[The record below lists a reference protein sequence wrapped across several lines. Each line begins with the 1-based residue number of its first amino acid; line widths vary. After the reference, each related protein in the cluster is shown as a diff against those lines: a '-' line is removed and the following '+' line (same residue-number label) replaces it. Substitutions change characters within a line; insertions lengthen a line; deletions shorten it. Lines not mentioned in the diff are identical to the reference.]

1 MNVTK
6 VLTKDYEN
14 MTLGERGKNK
24 ANSKPNKPNF
34 PDDQM
39 NVSGIITKDYEN
51 KSNWTLDEN
60 KPNTKPIQTQSNPIS
75 PPPAAKYTQYKPNQ
89 TQFQRQKMLPLMTI
103 NGRRAERLQFTG
115 CGGRFLLT
123 KQAFFYSIILLESNI
138 YNRLWLF
145 ELSEKKPPISRKKL
159 ATEET
164 DDIIGISKLKN
175 SNAVWQGDFLGDS
188 LMLNRKA
195 ITTILAVTVFAVS
208 IGFGQGLEDNW
219 NDFLHYTKIARFD
232 LAKGYAQRVLDSSP
246 DPVELLALSEA
257 NPEGYAILQRV
268 VDVAPDAGL
277 VEVSRKVLALI
288 EDGKFIRRSDPKVIV
303 GEIKR
308 LSSGTERGWLIA
320 VKRLSNAGEYAIPFM
335 LDAIADDSREEEWE
349 DIKLALPEIG
359 RDAIRPLAAALQT
372 ENTTLKADIIKAL
385 GGIRYP
391 QSLGYLKYIVE
402 KDTSTDL
409 RNHATQSIK
418 QIDPKALT
426 VPAAPLF
433 YRLAEGYYY
442 HAESLAPT
450 EDAKFANIWFWD
462 PVGQRLLREKVD
474 RSYFNELMA
483 MRACEWALK
492 ADAGFGW
499 SIGLW
504 QAAYFKAESAGIK
517 MPNYFGPGHADA
529 MTYATTAGPEYLH
542 QALGRAIKDLNAY
555 VALGAIEA
563 LATIAG
569 ERSLLFRI
577 GAAQPLVHALSF
589 NDKAVKYSAAIA
601 IAAAGPKE
609 KFPESKLVV
618 ANLAEALGETGEN
631 TDLDNE
637 WVAEDYAVRAAKV
650 MLKLV
655 ETRNRV
661 IDLSAAQA
669 AVIGATKDSR
679 ADIQMLA
686 GRILAYLDSPDA
698 QRAIAAMA
706 LDENN
711 AIDVRISAFNSLA
724 VSAKVNANLLDVA
737 MIDAVYSLVSSQQAD
752 PELRSAA
759 ARAYGSLNLPS
770 QKVKDLVL
778 DQAKS

>member
-1 MNVTK
+1 
-6 VLTKDYEN
+6 
-14 MTLGERGKNK
+14 
-24 ANSKPNKPNF
+24 
-34 PDDQM
+34 
-39 NVSGIITKDYEN
+39 
-51 KSNWTLDEN
+51 
-60 KPNTKPIQTQSNPIS
+60 
-75 PPPAAKYTQYKPNQ
+75 
-89 TQFQRQKMLPLMTI
+89 
-103 NGRRAERLQFTG
+103 
-115 CGGRFLLT
+115 
-123 KQAFFYSIILLESNI
+123 
-138 YNRLWLF
+138 
-145 ELSEKKPPISRKKL
+145 
-159 ATEET
+159 
-164 DDIIGISKLKN
+164 
-175 SNAVWQGDFLGDS
+175 
-188 LMLNRKA
+188 MLNRKA
-195 ITTILAVTVFAVS
+195 ITAVLAVTVFAVS
-208 IGFGQGLEDNW
+208 IGFGQSLEDNW
-219 NDFLHYTKIARFD
+219 NDFLHYTKIGRFD

-277 VEVSRKVLALI
+277 VEVSRKVLDVI
-288 EDGKFIRRSDPKVIV
+288 EQGKFIRRSDPKIIIE
-303 GEIKR
+303 EIKR
-308 LSSGTERGWLIA
+308 LSTTERGWLTA
-320 VKRLSNAGEYAIPFM
+320 VKRLRNAGEYAIPFM
-335 LDAIADDSREEEWE
+335 LDAISDDSRKEEWP
-349 DIKLALPEIG
+349 DIKRALPKIG
-359 RDAIRPLAAALQT
+359 RDAIRPLAVALQT
-372 ENTTLKADIIKAL
+372 ENTALKADIIKAL

-391 QSLGYLKYIVE
+391 QALGYLKYVVE
-402 KDTSTDL
+402 KDGSADL
-409 RNHATQSIK
+409 RGFAAQSIR
-418 QIDPKALT
+418 QIDPAALN

-433 YRLAEGYYY
+433 YRLAESYYY

-474 RSYFNELMA
+474 SSFFNELMA

-504 QAAYFKAESAGIK
+504 QAAYFKAESAGIE

-555 VALGAIEA
+555 VALGAIKA
-563 LATIAG
+563 LATTAG

-577 GAAQPLVHALSF
+577 GAAQPLVLALSF

-601 IAAAGPKE
+601 IAAAGPKQ
-609 KFPESKLVV
+609 KFPKSKLVV

-650 MLKLV
+650 MLKLA

-661 IDLSAAQA
+661 IDLSAAQT

-724 VSAKVNANLLDVA
+724 VSAKLNAKLLDVA
-737 MIDAVYSLVSSQQAD
+737 AIDAVYSLVSSQEAD